1 MQVTAVNGYI
11 NNDNAVQNTREKA
24 ADEGFEK
31 RLKSAFDK
39 KDEAQ
44 LKKACQEFEGIF
56 LKMMYRQMK
65 ATVPKS
71 GLLEEDSGMEVFESM
86 LDDEL
91 MDQAAKSSRLGLSDM
106 LYGQLSRQLKSTYAV
121 E

>member
-1 MQVTAVNGYI
+1 M
-11 NNDNAVQNTREKA
+11 E
-24 ADEGFEK
+24 EGFE
-31 RLKSAFDK
+31 RHLKSAFDK

-44 LKKACQEFEGIF
+44 LKKSCKEFEGIF
-56 LKMMYRQMK
+56 LRMMYKQMK

-71 GLLEEDSGMEVFESM
+71 ELFQEDAGMEVFESM

-91 MDQAAKSSRLGLSDM
+91 MNQAAKSSRLGLSDM
-106 LYGQLSRQLKSTYAV
+106 LYKQLSKQLKSTYTP